1 MAERSLLDRMRGA
14 AFLEIATYE
23 EVEHDESLTRQAALV
38 VVIVAIAR
46 GIGGLNEGTQGIFV
60 GIVLALLGWLLWAG
74 ITYLIGDKLLGGT
87 ATWGELL
94 RTLGYA
100 QSPGVLLVI
109 GFVPLFG
116 WLVALIVPFWL
127 LVTGIVAIRQALD
140 FSTGKAVLTAVL
152 GWVDMILLVRSSLS
166 LAIALSSLAW
176 ACILVKKLVMDWGA
190 YPARLIYRTPNRS
203 ASSSCSRE

>member
-74 ITYLIGDKLLGGT
+74 ITYLVGDKLLGGT

-109 GFVPLFG
+109 GFVPLVG

-152 GWVDMILLVRSSLS
+152 GWVVAVGIPLVLVLGLS
-166 LAIALSSLAW
+166 
-176 ACILVKKLVMDWGA
+176 
-190 YPARLIYRTPNRS
+190 TP
-203 ASSSCSRE
+203 

>member
-38 VVIVAIAR
+38 VAIVAIAR
-46 GIGGLNEGTQGIFV
+46 GIGGLNEGTQGIFI
-60 GIVLALLGWLLWAG
+60 GILLALLGWLLWAG
-74 ITYLIGDKLLGGT
+74 ITYLIGDKFLGGT

-100 QSPGVLLVI
+100 QSPGLLLVV
-109 GFVPLFG
+109 GFVPLVG
-116 WLVALIVPFWL
+116 WLVALIVPIWL

-140 FSTGKAVLTAVL
+140 FSTGKAILTAVL
-152 GWVDMILLVRSSLS
+152 GWVVAVGIPLV
-166 LAIALSSLAW
+166 
-176 ACILVKKLVMDWGA
+176 LVLG
-190 YPARLIYRTPNRS
+190 LFTP
-203 ASSSCSRE
+203 